1 MKIIDDFL
9 SDHEWQRVQKAMTSV
24 TFPWNISDI
33 VYPDEMEC
41 DQLDNLQFIHCFYDA
56 TGTMSNRGIQENP
69 IPKFFTSKIKP
80 FSVMR
85 IKANVHSRTHK
96 IIEHGLHMDFQHPEM
111 ETAIYYVNTN
121 NGYTKFE
128 DGTKVDSVGN
138 RMVLFPSMTMH
149 GGTTSTDSRY
159 RMVINFNWFPNISD
173 RFSSEQKQKGVY
185 GSSSPIT

>member
-9 SDHEWQRVQKAMTSV
+9 SDHEWRRVAKAMTSV
-24 TFPWNISDI
+24 NFPWGISDI

-41 DQLDNLQFIHCFYDA
+41 DPLDNFQMIHCFYDA
-56 TGTMSNRGIQENP
+56 TGIMSNKGVNENP
-69 IPKFFTSKIKP
+69 IPKFFTGRIKP

-85 IKANVHSRTHK
+85 IKANVHARTHK
-96 IIEHGLHMDFQHPEM
+96 IIEHGLHIDFQHPEM

-121 NGYTKFE
+121 NGYTMFE

-138 RMVLFPSMTMH
+138 RMVLFPSMTKH
-149 GGTTSTDSRY
+149 GGTTCTDSKY
-159 RMVINFNWFPNISD
+159 RMVINFNWFPNISGQ
-173 RFSSEQKQKGVY
+173 FSSDQKLKGVY

>member
-9 SDHEWQRVQKAMTSV
+9 SDHEWQRVKKSMTSAN
-24 TFPWNISDI
+24 FSWNIASI
-33 VYPDEMEC
+33 VYPDEREC
-41 DQLDNLQFIHCFYDA
+41 DELDNIQFVHLFFDVNDIK
-56 TGTMSNRGIQENP
+56 GIQENP
-69 IPKFFTSKIKP
+69 ILKFFTNKIKP

-96 IIEHGLHMDFQHPEM
+96 IIEHGLHMDFEHPEM

-128 DGTKVDSVGN
+128 DGTKVESVAN
-138 RMVLFPSMTMH
+138 RMVLFPSVTKH
-149 GGTTSTDSRY
+149 GGTTCTDDRY

-173 RFSSEQKQKGVY
+173 QFSLEQKQKGVY
-185 GSSSPIT
+185 GSSAPILK